1 VPFGGLGSLTRS
13 SMFLSPASADVI
25 AARIADIETRTGVQV
40 VVAIV
45 GRAARYPETRWKAFA
60 LGVSIAALLVGGLG
74 IVRPDWN
81 TASSAFG
88 GIVLILAA
96 GITNA
101 FIATW
106 VRRYERLFVRHNRAS
121 VEVRQYAE
129 GLFLTRELFATPTR
143 TAVLIVV
150 SLFERV
156 VAVHADRGHSER
168 IAAADWEGV
177 IAPMTVALRSGDR
190 AGAVTAGLDRL
201 ESLLVRSG
209 LVAAGATT
217 NALPDRPLEERGA

>member
-1 VPFGGLGSLTRS
+1 
-13 SMFLSPASADVI
+13 MFLSPARADVI
-25 AARIADIETRTGVQV
+25 AARIADIETCTGVQV

-45 GRAARYPETRWKAFA
+45 GRAARYPEARWKAFA
-60 LGVSIAALLVGGLG
+60 LGVSIGALLVGVLG
-74 IVRPDWN
+74 IARPDWN
-81 TASSAFG
+81 TASSALG

-101 FIATW
+101 LIATW
-106 VRRYERLFVRHNRAS
+106 VRRYERIFVRHNRAS

-129 GLFLTRELFATPTR
+129 GLFLTRELFATPTC

-156 VAVHADRGHSER
+156 VAVHADHGYADR
-168 IAAADWEGV
+168 IAAAEWEGV
-177 IAPMTVALRSGDR
+177 IAPITVALRLRDR
-190 AGAVTAGLDRL
+190 AGAVEAGLDSL
-201 ESLLVRSG
+201 KSLLVRSG
-209 LVAAGATT
+209 FVAAGATA